1 VQNCS
6 PVAAATAELVIV
18 TATARPLLAPPVH
31 LQELAVFHHEVLGRH
46 AAREVDCFSEHFT
59 STKMGDTVFD
69 AEVHPFSETATQKQ
83 SPKAWAGADDYKI
96 IGLSTPFPTLRQ
108 L

>member
-1 VQNCS
+1 M
-6 PVAAATAELVIV
+6 
-18 TATARPLLAPPVH
+18 PLLAPPVH

-59 STKMGDTVFD
+59 VFD

-83 SPKAWAGADDYKI
+83 SAKAWTGADDYKI